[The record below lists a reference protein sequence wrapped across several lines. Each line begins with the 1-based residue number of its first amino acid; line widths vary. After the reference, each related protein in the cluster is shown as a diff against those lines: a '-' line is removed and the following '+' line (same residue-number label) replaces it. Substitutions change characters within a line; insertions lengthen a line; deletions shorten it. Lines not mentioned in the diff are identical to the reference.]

1 MRKTLKLII
10 IVTAIATFLG
20 MGASAIAKEKK
31 APTRLPVS
39 AKKVQPTPAIKTP
52 VDLRITGVD
61 VFPGYSAGP
70 AIWPDIE
77 NRGPNTANGAIVCV
91 KPGRDGRE
99 QCKTERQIRA
109 GAVVTPL
116 FLVEG
121 GNRITITVKAG
132 SKNIEEKTANNE
144 CTVFVNNYRRKPTGE
159 QRDWNKKHWVR
170 CQH

>member
-1 MRKTLKLII
+1 MRKELKLII
-10 IVTAIATFLG
+10 IVTAIATFLV

-31 APTRLPVS
+31 APTRSPVS
-39 AKKVQPTPAIKTP
+39 AKKVQPTPSIKTP
-52 VDLRITGVD
+52 VDLRVTGVD
-61 VFPGYSAGP
+61 IFPGYSAGP
-70 AIWPDIE
+70 AIWPEIE
-77 NRGPNTANGAIVCV
+77 NRGPNTAYGTIICV

-99 QCKTERQIRA
+99 QCRTRRKIEPGGNPA
-109 GAVVTPL
+109 PL

-121 GNRITITVKAG
+121 GNRVTITVKAG
-132 SKNIEEKTANNE
+132 AKNIEEKTANND